1 VCHAREREYPSGES
15 LFAVVLLA
23 AAVVLVAAAQWPALS
38 RRLGGEARGEKRR
51 ARRKSKLRVVD
62 PPGPDEDF
70 VRAVERDLA
79 ALPTTDEQD
88 ARNR

>member
-1 VCHAREREYPSGES
+1 VSV
-15 LFAVVLLA
+15 FAVVM
-23 AAVVLVAAAQWPALS
+23 LVAAVALVVAAHWPRLS
-38 RRLGGEARGEKRR
+38 RRVGLEARRDRQRASRR
-51 ARRKSKLRVVD
+51 SRLRVVQRE
-62 PPGPDEDF
+62 PDDDF

>member
-1 VCHAREREYPSGES
+1 VSV
-15 LFAVVLLA
+15 FAVVLLV

-38 RRLGGEARGEKRR
+38 RRFGVEARGERRR
-51 ARRKSKLRVVD
+51 AKRKSKSKLRVVE
-62 PPGPDEDF
+62 PSQDEDF

>member
-1 VCHAREREYPSGES
+1 M
-15 LFAVVLLA
+15 VLLV

-38 RRLGGEARGEKRR
+38 RRFGRFGAEARGERR
-51 ARRKSKLRVVD
+51 RSRRKPKLRVVD
-62 PPGPDEDF
+62 PPDPDDDF

>member
-1 VCHAREREYPSGES
+1 MLV
-15 LFAVVLLA
+15 
-23 AAVVLVAAAQWPALS
+23 AAVVLVGAALWPAVS
-38 RRLGGEARGEKRR
+38 ARLGLSGRGERKR
-51 ARRKSKLRVVD
+51 ARRKSRLRVVD
-62 PPGPDEDF
+62 SGTDDDF

>member
-1 VCHAREREYPSGES
+1 VSV
-15 LFAVVLLA
+15 FAVVLLV
-23 AAVVLVAAAQWPALS
+23 AAVVLVGAAQWPAIS
-38 RRLGGEARGEKRR
+38 RRVGLADRAERQR

-62 PPGPDEDF
+62 SAPDDDF

>member
-1 VCHAREREYPSGES
+1 VSV
-15 LFAVVLLA
+15 FAVVLLV

-38 RRLGGEARGEKRR
+38 RRLGVEARGERRR
-51 ARRKSKLRVVD
+51 ARRKSKLHVVE
-62 PPGPDEDF
+62 PSHDEDF
-70 VRAVERDLA
+70 VKAVERDLA

>member
-1 VCHAREREYPSGES
+1 M
-15 LFAVVLLA
+15 FAVVLLV

-38 RRLGGEARGEKRR
+38 RRFGRFGAETRGERRR

-62 PPGPDEDF
+62 DAPSHDEDF

>member
-1 VCHAREREYPSGES
+1 MLV
-15 LFAVVLLA
+15 
-23 AAVVLVAAAQWPALS
+23 AAVVLVGAALWPAFS
-38 RRLGGEARGEKRR
+38 ARVGLDGRVERQR
-51 ARRKSKLRVVD
+51 ARRKSRLRVVD
-62 PPGPDEDF
+62 SGTDDDF